1 MDSSHSILKG
11 QGFRI
16 WGGKGSED
24 ILIRSLRN
32 TQGHMGIDLTAF
44 FFFFDICIF
53 VYFLILFF

>member
-16 WGGKGSED
+16 WGGKGSEE
-24 ILIRSLRN
+24 ILIKSLRN

-44 FFFFDICIF
+44 FFLDICIF